1 MARNIPLDVQ
11 LSKAMTWL
19 LRHGAEKEG
28 IQIEEGNLFDLLYIL
43 LRFILF
49 NFYGKFFLCG

>member
-49 NFYGKFFLCG
+49 NFYGKN